1 MYGQPPWWCLL
12 RQKMKCL
19 DIHHLWARV
28 PTCKCEQTSMRRGE
42 TGARGGERNTKKM
55 WQPPPNPQKCQEKKQ
70 KAAFLSRKVR
80 EPQAEANTRRR
91 SGNSLDTSAHSPHL
105 GGGGGR
111 EEKKE
116 KEEKKQGMRV
126 FRLCIHS
133 AVTVD
138 QVTKLCSVCL
148 PICFCRNYLLLNFF
162 SIWVGAGGVGVG
174 GLHQLEWHNGVYC
187 TLRASRW
194 QQRSLKRARLL
205 FFNRAGELPLPGL
218 LSQLTRG

>member
-12 RQKMKCL
+12 RQKIKCL

-42 TGARGGERNTKKM
+42 TGARGGECNTKKM

-80 EPQAEANTRRR
+80 EPRAEANTRRR

-111 EEKKE
+111 EEGE
-116 KEEKKQGMRV
+116 GGEETRDESLSSLHPFSGHGRPSHKAL
-126 FRLCIHS
+126 F
-133 AVTVD
+133 
-138 QVTKLCSVCL
+138 CL
-148 PICFCRNYLLLNFF
+148 PAYLFL
-162 SIWVGAGGVGVG
+162 
-174 GLHQLEWHNGVYC
+174 Q
-187 TLRASRW
+187 
-194 QQRSLKRARLL
+194 KL
-205 FFNRAGELPLPGL
+205 FI
-218 LSQLTRG
+218 T